1 MDANIISAE
10 VGSIDAVTG
19 NKSAI
24 ANAGPMPGN
33 TPTKVPR
40 NVPSS
45 PYIKLVSVRA
55 VANPSIKRLKLL
67 INYFYF
73 PVRSAKIPAGKLIF
87 KPCVKPK

>member
-1 MDANIISAE
+1 MIAA
-10 VGSIDAVTG
+10 VGSIEAVTG

-24 ANAGPMPGN
+24 AKAGPIPGN

-45 PYIKLVSVRA
+45 PYIKFVSVRA

-67 INYFYF
+67 INCFYF
-73 PVRSAKIPAGKLIF
+73 PVRSAKIPAGKFIF
-87 KPCVKPK
+87 KP